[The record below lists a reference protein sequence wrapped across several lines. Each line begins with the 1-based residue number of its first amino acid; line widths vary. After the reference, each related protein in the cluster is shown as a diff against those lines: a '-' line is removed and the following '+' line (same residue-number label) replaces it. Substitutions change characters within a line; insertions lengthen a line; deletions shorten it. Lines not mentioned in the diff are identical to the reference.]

1 MLHVAAIE
9 LYRVRTNW
17 KEDRRYPDSSGEYE
31 VIVYKRLDYE
41 GKVKTKTD
49 RRMLSKPDREYLK
62 WKRALE
68 T

>member
-1 MLHVAAIE
+1 M
-9 LYRVRTNW
+9 RTNW

-31 VIVYKRLDYE
+31 AIVYKRLDYE
-41 GKVKTKTD
+41 VKVKTKTD
-49 RRMLSKPDREYLK
+49 WRKLSKPDREYLK